1 MKRLFCTLL
10 ILVLLISALPL
21 AAAAAEPT
29 KINGYDKVTIVQQ
42 PVTGGATTYVTI
54 GDKTLVYNQ
63 NGIIETGGIPGFKLG
78 QMVALGTG
86 NTGYE
91 IIRIAAHTHEFEWI
105 VNRDGHFYRC
115 KCGDKMRF
123 QEHVMGEDGKCH
135 CGYVFMDNADLTVLW
150 MSGIKLSPSFKKDV
164 TEYEG
169 KLMVKD
175 LEKTKISAFSFD
187 AKATVELP
195 EDLTLKKGTNTFEI
209 KITAEDGKTTKTYT
223 VTVEKE

>member
-1 MKRLFCTLL
+1 MKRLFSAVL

-21 AAAAAEPT
+21 CTSAAAKPIT
-29 KINGYDKVTIVQQ
+29 GYDSVVHQQQEGTGGCISTYTYSDGSKVITYEDKVTYSSNKGYVKDEYL
-42 PVTGGATTYVTI
+42 VRGNDNATY
-54 GDKTLVYNQ
+54 
-63 NGIIETGGIPGFKLG
+63 
-78 QMVALGTG
+78 
-86 NTGYE
+86 
-91 IIRIAAHTHEFEWI
+91 IAAHVHGYEWT

-115 KCGDKMRF
+115 KCGTKHNF
-123 QEHVMGEDGKCH
+123 AEHTMGSDGKCV

-169 KLMVKD
+169 KLLVKD

-187 AKATVELP
+187 GKAEIELP

-209 KITAEDGKTTKTYT
+209 KVTAENGKTTKTYT

>member
-1 MKRLFCTLL
+1 MKRLISA
-10 ILVLLISALPL
+10 ILVLALLCVLPMTTCAATTIDKFDSATIYQKPVSGN
-21 AAAAAEPT
+21 AY
-29 KINGYDKVTIVQQ
+29 IIVQIDGKNMVIDEGIISDTGGVPGYIVGQ
-42 PVTGGATTYVTI
+42 PVILG
-54 GDKTLVYNQ
+54 K
-63 NGIIETGGIPGFKLG
+63 NGKITW
-78 QMVALGTG
+78 
-86 NTGYE
+86 
-91 IIRIAAHTHEFEWI
+91 IAAHTHEFEWI

>member
-1 MKRLFCTLL
+1 MKRLFSAVL

-21 AAAAAEPT
+21 SVSAATELKDFKNATVIQQAGSGKGLVYVNYEGGT
-29 KINGYDKVTIVQQ
+29 LTIFDGAITS
-42 PVTGGATTYVTI
+42 TGGLPGYYV
-54 GDKTLVYNQ
+54 GQQVVLGK
-63 NGIIETGGIPGFKLG
+63 GGE
-78 QMVALGTG
+78 VVW
-86 NTGYE
+86 
-91 IIRIAAHTHEFEWI
+91 IAAHGHEFEWT

-115 KCGDKMRF
+115 KCGDKMNF
-123 QEHVMGEDGKCH
+123 QEHVMGSDGKCV

-169 KLMVKD
+169 KLLVKD

-187 AKATVELP
+187 GKAEIELP
-195 EDLTLKKGTNTFEI
+195 EDLTLKQGTNTFEI
-209 KITAEDGKTTKTYT
+209 KVTAENGKTTKTYT